1 MKKSFLCSLGLLGM
15 SLALASNA
23 ALALTPGQKLTQ
35 SEIAEWGPLA
45 EYKIGSSRVSVIP
58 SQHSGNQDTLLLNAQ
73 GVVGSSRNEVAV
85 SEAPAD
91 AQAVI
96 QQTQPRPVS
105 IQHFAPTGITV
116 AKYADFGQAVDA
128 LRALKTAL
136 PGAKVSLPVQFSKQ
150 VPY

>member
-1 MKKSFLCSLGLLGM
+1 MTKNFLCSLGLLGM
-15 SLALASNA
+15 SLALASSA
-23 ALALTPGQKLTQ
+23 ALALTPGQKLTKT
-35 SEIAEWGPLA
+35 EIAEWGALA
-45 EYKIGSSRVSVIP
+45 EYKIGSSRVRVVP
-58 SQHSGNQDTLLLNAQ
+58 PQYSGSQDTLLLNAQ

-91 AQAVI
+91 VQAVI

-128 LRALKTAL
+128 LRALKAAL